1 MRLWEILKY
10 YIETGQEARKVDLK
24 QTLDLSS
31 KKKRTEF
38 AKDIAAMANT
48 GGGSGYLII
57 GVLDQKHREGK
68 DLLDDYVVGYTP
80 DKLEVFEQQIVQALE
95 NNCSPVPEVHYEEI
109 NHPNIHHKI
118 GVIVIPR
125 SFSRPYIV
133 NGEIYIRRGTHTFR
147 TSEDEVKQVNPRI
160 LINFAREVDELQI
173 EQLRKL
179 LQADIDEII
188 NVPSKLFDN
197 QPYLPQVR
205 AMIDAV
211 VLTPPEWQSLPLVV
225 NIHPFA
231 PAAAAVLAWIHG
243 LRGFF
248 PEIVRMARNE
258 QNNRF
263 EVVEVLLI
271 QSVRNETRNLTVKF
285 NK

>member
-1 MRLWEILKY
+1 MRLWDILKH
-10 YIETGQEARKVDLK
+10 YIETGQEVRKVDLK

-31 KKKRTEF
+31 KKKRTEL

-57 GVLDQKHREGK
+57 GVLDQKHRKGNG
-68 DLLDDYVVGYTP
+68 LLDDYVVGFTP
-80 DKLEVFEQQIVQALE
+80 DKIDVFEQQIVQALE
-95 NNCSPVPEVHYEEI
+95 YNCNPVPEVRYEEI
-109 NHPNIHHKI
+109 NHPVTPKKI

-125 SFSRPYIV
+125 SFKRPYIV
-133 NGEIYIRRGTHTFR
+133 NGDIFIRRGTHTFR
-147 TSEDEVKQVNPRI
+147 ASEDEIKSVDRRI

-179 LQADIDEII
+179 LQAEIDEII
-188 NVPSKLFDN
+188 NVPSQLFDKH
-197 QPYLPQVR
+197 PYLPQVR
-205 AMIDAV
+205 AMINAV
-211 VLTPPEWQSLPLVV
+211 GLTPSEWQSLPLVV

-248 PEIVRMARNE
+248 PEIVRMACNE

-263 EVVEVLLI
+263 EVVEILPI
-271 QSVRNETRNLTVKF
+271 QSVRNETRNWTVRF